1 MKWPCGDVSLQRTR
15 EIVQASQNCKVH
27 KPPGDSFGRQ
37 TIGVPE
43 CFLTGRLI
51 GTVLKPWIVVSG
63 LLKAAVILL
72 TQKKK
77 YIYGM
82 VLPAPLGGVT

>member
-1 MKWPCGDVSLQRTR
+1 MCLDAFD
-15 EIVQASQNCKVH
+15 I
-27 KPPGDSFGRQ
+27 
-37 TIGVPE
+37 
-43 CFLTGRLI
+43 I

-77 YIYGM
+77 CVYGM
-82 VLPAPLGGVT
+82 VLLALLGGVT

>member
-1 MKWPCGDVSLQRTR
+1 ML
-15 EIVQASQNCKVH
+15 
-27 KPPGDSFGRQ
+27 
-37 TIGVPE
+37 
-43 CFLTGRLI
+43 LTGRLI

-77 YIYGM
+77 YVYGM